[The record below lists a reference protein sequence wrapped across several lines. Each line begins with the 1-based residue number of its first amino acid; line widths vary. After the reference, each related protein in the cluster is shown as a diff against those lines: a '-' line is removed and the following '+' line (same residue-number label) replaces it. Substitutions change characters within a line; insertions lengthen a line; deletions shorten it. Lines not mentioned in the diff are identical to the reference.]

1 MENAMEPDNL
11 LDYKPTEEEEE
22 ESSVVVEEVEVE
34 AVKEKHKRLRRG
46 RALLRKKKKREQ
58 QEEKEKDEEDVE
70 IPDMVTARSS
80 EWKEMKRTMQDTV
93 DRLAQSRARIRE
105 H

>member
-1 MENAMEPDNL
+1 MIRHMMESDFGL
-11 LDYKPTEEEEE
+11 VWVTSCHKLWSKKSS
-22 ESSVVVEEVEVE
+22 ESRRKAS
-34 AVKEKHKRLRRG
+34 KED
-46 RALLRKKKKREQ
+46 
-58 QEEKEKDEEDVE
+58 KDEEDVE